1 MRKFFILAAAILVA
15 NPSAMAQGTQ
25 AQKQINWNSYSN
37 KQKNATMH
45 RQTDDKVYDVVEQQP
60 SFPGGPA
67 AMHSW
72 LRENIEYP
80 AEAVKNGI
88 EGRVTVK
95 FIVEKD
101 GSISNPKVVKPVEP
115 SLDKEAIRVIS
126 RMPKWNPGRQ
136 NGRAMRVKYFI
147 PVTFRLQ

>member
-1 MRKFFILAAAILVA
+1 M
-15 NPSAMAQGTQ
+15 N
-25 AQKQINWNSYSN
+25 
-37 KQKNATMH
+37 
-45 RQTDDKVYDVVEQQP
+45 
-60 SFPGGPA
+60 
-67 AMHSW
+67 SW

-88 EGRVTVK
+88 VGRVTVK

-101 GSISNPKVVKPVEP
+101 GSISNPKVVQPVEP

-136 NGRAMRVKYFI
+136 NGRAMRVRFFI